1 MSPAEPTLEGSKDIS
16 AHDMSILTDV
26 LLDLIEVAYPST
38 A

>member
-16 AHDMSILTDV
+16 ADDMSVVIEV
-26 LLDLIEVAYPST
+26 LLDLIKVAYPST